1 MREILIPK
9 EDLVLKYSYKTPEKI
24 YGYKKSENPS
34 DWQAKCREKLK
45 ELIVCDFDFAER
57 PVEIHHTTKLDFG
70 MVHSLI
76 MQVDETLSIPAYLLI
91 PEVIKSETP
100 VIAVQGHGYIK
111 GVLGIHNDYHHAF
124 GVELCRAGFVVLVP
138 EIRGFGDLVNLS
150 AHIDGGRLIYYN
162 WGELMA
168 YTLVTDAFQKG
179 YTLIGDTVQDLYAW
193 GSYICGYTKQQSYSV
208 AGISYG
214 GDLSLIL
221 SALDERVDK
230 TFASGTLG
238 SMTPIFERCYN
249 APAHCIPNILK
260 YMDRQE
266 IASCIAPR
274 SLCVHYGEL
283 DVPSPENSSAAFNE
297 TAIPAYNGVKRF
309 YGILGVANKI
319 QLAISPDM
327 KHEMD
332 NSALID
338 YLQGNEIKNILKMED
353 IFKKK
358 PKERKVKP
366 DEFCNAISGNGA
378 NTDPYVIF
386 INDWYYGTCT
396 YDGDGQK
403 SIVVY
408 RANHLQDLFNT
419 TPITVFNAVDGT
431 DYSCDM
437 QAPEIHYLAGN
448 WYIYFAAKRNDANK
462 CHVIQGGTDPND
474 PLSAPYHYM
483 SELSSPNSNTDA
495 SIITINEKHYLLSAC
510 QTDTG
515 KCIAITEM
523 INPWTL
529 NPDTSTIINTPEYA
543 WEKQSLDIVEAPE
556 ALYKDGKI
564 MIIYSASA
572 VYDTGCCLGMLTY
585 NQGDPLLHSSWD
597 KQSEPVFKS
606 TNTVWGA
613 SHACF
618 TTSLDGKEDWI
629 VYHAKVYNTSDI
641 SAGALIC
648 NIRAQKFTWN
658 RDGTPNF
665 GEPVETGTPVRE
677 PSGTKHGRV
686 VCEVEGGIIGGN
698 AKIIDDALSSGGK
711 KVRLDKIGDFVQL
724 DAYIYSAGYYTLT
737 ILYHNTGGDIE
748 YKSLYINDEFIERLD
763 FPGHCPMTNPSRVTT
778 VLFKQHMNSIKF
790 LRDTNDSPG
799 TDIDCF
805 IIEKQ

>member
-9 EDLVLKYSYKTPEKI
+9 EDLVLKYSYKTPEKL
-24 YGYKKSENPS
+24 YGYKKSDKPLE
-34 DWQAKCREKLK
+34 WQEKCREKLK
-45 ELIVCDFDFAER
+45 ELIAGDFDFDKRA
-57 PVEIHHTTKLDFG
+57 VETHHTTAMDFG
-70 MVHSLI
+70 TVHSLI
-76 MQVDETLSIPAYLLI
+76 MRVDETLSIPAYLFI
-91 PEVIKSETP
+91 PEAVKSKTP
-100 VIAVQGHGYIK
+100 VIAVQGHGYVK
-111 GVLGIHNDYHHAF
+111 GVLGIHDDYHHAF
-124 GVELCRAGFVVLVP
+124 GVELCKAGFVVLVP

-150 AHIDGGRLIYYN
+150 AHNEGGRLIYYN

-179 YTLIGDTVQDLYAW
+179 CTLIGDTVQDLYAW
-193 GSYICGYTKQQSYSV
+193 GAYLCEHTNQQSYSV

-214 GDLSLIL
+214 GDLALIL

-238 SMTPIFERCYN
+238 SMSPIFERCYN
-249 APAHCIPNILK
+249 APAHCVPNILK

-297 TAIPAYNGVKRF
+297 TSIPAYNGVKRF
-309 YGILGVANKI
+309 YGILGAANKV

-338 YLQGNEIKNILKMED
+338 YLQGNEIKNILKMGD

-358 PKERKVKP
+358 PKERTVRP

-378 NTDPYVIF
+378 SADPYVIF
-386 INDWYYGTCT
+386 INGWYYGTCT
-396 YDGDGQK
+396 YDTEGQK
-403 SIVVY
+403 RIVVY

-419 TPITVFNAVDGT
+419 TPVTVFKAAD
-431 DYSCDM
+431 DI
-437 QAPEIHYLAGN
+437 QAPEIYYLEGS
-448 WYIYFAAKRNDANK
+448 WFIYFSADNK

-474 PLSAPYHYM
+474 PLNAPYNYMAELSAPNY
-483 SELSSPNSNTDA
+483 NTGA
-495 SIITINEKHYLLSAC
+495 SIIAINEKRYFLSAC

-515 KCIAITEM
+515 KSIAITEM

-529 NPDTSTIINTPEYA
+529 DSDTFSIIKIPEYD
-543 WEKQSLDIVEAPE
+543 WEKQSLDIVENPQ
-556 ALYKDGKI
+556 ALYRNGKT

-572 VYDTGCCLGMLTY
+572 AYDVGCCLGMLTY
-585 NQGDPLLHSSWD
+585 NGGDPLLRSSWE
-597 KQSEPVFKS
+597 KFKEPVFKS
-606 TNTVWGA
+606 TNSVWGA
-613 SHACF
+613 SHASF
-618 TTSLDGKEDWI
+618 TASLDYAEDWI
-629 VYHAKVYNTSDI
+629 VYHAKAYNTDDI

-658 RDGTPNF
+658 SDDTPNF
-665 GEPVETGTPVRE
+665 GEPVETGAPIRE

-686 VCEVEGGIIGGN
+686 VCEVEGGTLGGK

-711 KVRLDKIGDFVQL
+711 KVALNDIGDFVL
-724 DAYIYSAGYYTLT
+724 LNAYIYSAGSYTLT
-737 ILYHNTGGDIE
+737 ILYHNASSDTQ
-748 YKSLYINDEFIERLD
+748 YKSLYINDEFIEQLD
-763 FPGHCPMTNPSRVTT
+763 FPAHSPMKNSSRVTT
-778 VLFKQHMNSIKF
+778 VLFKQHMNSIKI
-790 LRDTNDSPG
+790 LRDIDDSPF

-805 IIEKQ
+805 SIEKKED